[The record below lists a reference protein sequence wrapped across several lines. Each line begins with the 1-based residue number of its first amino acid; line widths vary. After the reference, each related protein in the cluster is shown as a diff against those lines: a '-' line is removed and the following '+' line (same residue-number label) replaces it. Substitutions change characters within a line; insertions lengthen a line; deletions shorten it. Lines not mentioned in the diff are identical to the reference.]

1 MKYCKYFCGIYKF
14 LFKIIIFGF
23 YILDKN
29 LKFLIFEFGFLKIL
43 FIRLTILNKALNV
56 FTLCNK

>member
-1 MKYCKYFCGIYKF
+1 MKCCKYFCGIYKF
-14 LFKIIIFGF
+14 LFKIIIFSF

-29 LKFLIFEFGFLKIL
+29 LKFFDFVFFRY
-43 FIRLTILNKALNV
+43 FIYKLAILNQALNV

>member
-1 MKYCKYFCGIYKF
+1 MKCCKYFCGIYKF

-29 LKFLIFEFGFLKIL
+29 LKFLILYFLDIL
-43 FIRLTILNKALNV
+43 SIG
-56 FTLCNK
+56 

>member
-1 MKYCKYFCGIYKF
+1 MKCCKYFCGIYKF

-29 LKFLIFEFGFLKIL
+29 LKFLILYFYK
-43 FIRLTILNKALNV
+43 LTILDKTLNV

>member
-1 MKYCKYFCGIYKF
+1 MKCCKYFCGIYKF
-14 LFKIIIFGF
+14 LFKIIIFSF

-29 LKFLIFEFGFLKIL
+29 LKFLILYFLDIL
-43 FIRLTILNKALNV
+43 SMKLAILNQALNV

>member
-1 MKYCKYFCGIYKF
+1 MKYCKYFCIYKF

-29 LKFLIFEFGFLKIL
+29 LKFLILYFLDIL
-43 FIRLTILNKALNV
+43 SIG
-56 FTLCNK
+56 